1 MPYITQEQ
9 RNLVD
14 PYLATL
20 VGVIGERF
28 DDDEKEGVLNYS
40 ITSLLEALARKDNNT
55 TWRYR
60 YINRAVGVLMC
71 VLQEFYRMLAGPY
84 EDKAIEK
91 NGNINVYNKQN

>member
-1 MPYITQEQ
+1 MPYIKQEQ
-9 RNLVD
+9 RDLID

-20 VGVIGERF
+20 VAVIGERF
-28 DDDEKEGVLNYS
+28 TDDEKEGVLNYS
-40 ITSLLEALARKDNNT
+40 ITSLLESLARKDNKT
-55 TWRYR
+55 TWSYR